1 MEEELRRPRNV
12 RDLTTLRECKQEV
25 HLNIPPLSTCKISHT
40 HDQPIQISRLLL
52 LASETSDHSIPFE
65 TFTVQQMR
73 RLEEKLRNPK
83 GYITLTERIKKEL
96 MYRQRTKAKPEQ
108 PGPELNEDEFA
119 TPPSSPKEKKRKAK
133 KKKSPPK
140 KKVKKK
146 SPPKKIVPKKKKV
159 PKKTPSPPPREE
171 VREDLLNITSEEWPF
186 QSEAEIQESI
196 ESRLRE
202 LQLREKEID
211 NRIERKREELERLE
225 ASREAEETRSSNIR
239 ERLRARGRRMREK
252 KRVVAT
258 GTEPEKPDAYD
269 LVDQLDTK
277 QIDKSVAGTSVC
289 HSQTHTHTSSLEH
302 QPLRYENTSR
312 YVRHV
317 SSGEITS

>member
-1 MEEELRRPRNV
+1 
-12 RDLTTLRECKQEV
+12 
-25 HLNIPPLSTCKISHT
+25 
-40 HDQPIQISRLLL
+40 
-52 LASETSDHSIPFE
+52 
-65 TFTVQQMR
+65 
-73 RLEEKLRNPK
+73 
-83 GYITLTERIKKEL
+83 
-96 MYRQRTKAKPEQ
+96 MYRQRTKAKPEDG
-108 PGPELNEDEFA
+108 PSSGPELNEDEFA
-119 TPPSSPKEKKRKAK
+119 TPPSSPKEKKRKVK
-133 KKKSPPK
+133 KKKASPK

-159 PKKTPSPPPREE
+159 QKKTPSPPPREE

-186 QSEAEIQESI
+186 QSETEIQESI

-211 NRIERKREELERLE
+211 NRIERKREELARLE
-225 ASREAEETRSSNIR
+225 ASREAEETRSLNIR

-277 QIDKSVAGTSVC
+277 QIDTSVTGTFC
-289 HSQTHTHTSSLEH
+289 VTHQLIHTHSSLEH
-302 QPLRYENTSR
+302 RPQVREYVSVRTSCPQR
-312 YVRHV
+312 RDHVVNIVGKRSIRFNVRLSWRPNA
-317 SSGEITS
+317 SSVRC